1 MLDKNSNIGIIAS
14 MNNLEAPRGTTTPD
28 LINES
33 SSDQPATYLS
43 KALRIAIIAVLAIAG
58 GAAAGA
64 IHAANDIARMEEKVI
79 GQMRQKKVDGGTPV
93 GPLKEEYEETTD
105 YIEVTPPVDIIMTD
119 LDK

>member
-14 MNNLEAPRGTTTPD
+14 MNNLEAPRGTTPD
-28 LINES
+28 LINKS
-33 SSDQPATYLS
+33 SSDQPATHR
-43 KALRIAIIAVLAIAG
+43 KALKIAIIAVLAIAG

-79 GQMRQKKVDGGTPV
+79 GQMGQKKVDGGTPV
-93 GPLKEEYEETTD
+93 EPLEEYEETTD